1 MIGPNDFVPVLR
13 ARTQGEA
20 LLVKDL
26 LEHEGIRVVIPGLML
41 TDDIGAPR
49 QLLNLEGV
57 EVQVPPA
64 TSNSA
69 ASTPPTT
76 SPAMRV
82 GMGSGPTSS
91 CAATTPAAWPTGTAT

>member
-57 EVQVPPA
+57 EVQVP
-64 TSNSA
+64 A
-69 ASTPPTT
+69 AKLEEAQAIIAEAREAGRALAEDTVPD
-76 SPAMRV
+76 AK
-82 GMGSGPTSS
+82 
-91 CAATTPAAWPTGTAT
+91 A